1 MQVGTI
7 AKTKC
12 TCIPSLESTKARE
25 HERNEPLY
33 CDDHFQGAH
42 KDFMAGPGIV
52 PPGRDNKDGAGGRW
66 GVGGGGGWRRKA
78 GGPDSQMWGKLLRD
92 LFM

>member
-1 MQVGTI
+1 VTSLP
-7 AKTKC
+7 TEREC
-12 TCIPSLESTKARE
+12 TRART
-25 HERNEPLY
+25 HEPLY
-33 CDDHFQGAH
+33 CGDHFQGAD
-42 KDFMAGPGIV
+42 KGFMAGPGIV

-78 GGPDSQMWGKLLRD
+78 GGPDSQMWGKLARD